1 VATIAVDIPVA
12 SAAPEQAEGLLRAC
26 TIAAAPDRCEMASSS
41 ADAATAFAVVT
52 WTGELS
58 VKIDI
63 GRAGASDWIE
73 RRMTFSP
80 EDPAL
85 ERWQAVGF
93 AIGTLIGA
101 AREKPA
107 EATPLTA
114 ESSSTAQ
121 ATAEKDTPVPAPPP
135 TRPRGHAIRL
145 DLLGRVGTATDT
157 SARFGAG
164 LAMTVQHGSGPFV
177 SLEGSL
183 DLADTS
189 VGLPTTALAVRF
201 ATVGTTIGATIPI
214 SKSLHLDLGAGP
226 LLEYQW
232 LWTDRTEGDQSR
244 LLGGVRAT
252 LGVRHRLGPRFWLGI
267 STQMGARFGDT
278 TINVDGERV
287 DNVPLVFATA
297 ALAVGF
303 DVWQR

>member
-1 VATIAVDIPVA
+1 VATIAVEIPAA
-12 SAAPEQAEGLLRAC
+12 SSAPEQAEGLLRAC
-26 TIAAAPDRCEMASSS
+26 TIAAAPDRCEMAGSA

-80 EDPAL
+80 EDPAP

-101 AREKPA
+101 ARQQEA
-107 EATPLTA
+107 EATALTA
-114 ESSSTAQ
+114 ESA
-121 ATAEKDTPVPAPPP
+121 AAAPTPSQEDARTPAPKP
-135 TRPRGHAIRL
+135 TVPKGHAIRL
-145 DLLGRVGTATDT
+145 DLLGRAGTATET

-164 LAMTVQHGSGPFV
+164 LALTARHGSGPFV
-177 SLEGSL
+177 TLEGSL
-183 DLADTS
+183 DLADTA
-189 VGLPTTALAVRF
+189 VGLPTTALTLRF
-201 ATVGTTIGATIPI
+201 ATIGTTVGATIPL
-214 SKSLHLDLGAGP
+214 SKNLHLDLGAGP

-232 LWTDRTEGDQSR
+232 LWTDRADDSQSR

-278 TINVDGERV
+278 TITVDGERV

>member
-1 VATIAVDIPVA
+1 VATIAVEIPAA
-12 SAAPEQAEGLLRAC
+12 STAPEQAEGLLRAC
-26 TIAAAPDRCEMASSS
+26 TIAAAPDRCEMASAS

-80 EDPAL
+80 EDPAA

-101 AREKPA
+101 ARQQEA
-107 EATPLTA
+107 EAAALTA
-114 ESSSTAQ
+114 ESAA
-121 ATAEKDTPVPAPPP
+121 ATPTPTQEDVPAPAPRP
-135 TRPRGHAIRL
+135 AGPRGHAIRL
-145 DLLGRVGTATDT
+145 DLLGRAGTATET

-164 LAMTVQHGSGPFV
+164 LALTVRHGSGPFI
-177 SLEGSL
+177 SLEGSM
-183 DLADTS
+183 DLADTA
-189 VGLPTTALAVRF
+189 VGLPTTALSIRF
-201 ATVGTTIGATIPI
+201 ATVGTTLGATLPI
-214 SKSLHLDLGAGP
+214 SRNVHLDLGAGP

-232 LWTDRTEGDQSR
+232 LWTDRTDGNQSR

-252 LGVRHRLGPRFWLGI
+252 FGVRHRLGPRFWLGI

-278 TINVDGERV
+278 TITVDGERV
-287 DNVPLVFATA
+287 DNVPPVFATA

-303 DVWQR
+303 DLWQR